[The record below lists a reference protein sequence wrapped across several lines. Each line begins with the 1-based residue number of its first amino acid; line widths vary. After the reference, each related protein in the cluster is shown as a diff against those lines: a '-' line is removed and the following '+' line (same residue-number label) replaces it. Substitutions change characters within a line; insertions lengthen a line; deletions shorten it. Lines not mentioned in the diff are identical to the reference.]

1 MRLRRLLCVVFLLLV
16 SLLPAAAQR
25 PGKRCSHLPRCR
37 LGDEGSKPACARRT
51 CVSTARTSGQPG
63 PAQEAAPTQLLA
75 PAVHAAPLP
84 RALSLSA
91 RPSSASNFITGFL
104 VS

>member
-1 MRLRRLLCVVFLLLV
+1 MLFARLGEGLPLACDTGEAGATDASVHTRTAGMRLRRLLCVVFLLLV

-51 CVSTARTSGQPG
+51 CVSTARTSG
-63 PAQEAAPTQLLA
+63 
-75 PAVHAAPLP
+75 
-84 RALSLSA
+84 
-91 RPSSASNFITGFL
+91 
-104 VS
+104 